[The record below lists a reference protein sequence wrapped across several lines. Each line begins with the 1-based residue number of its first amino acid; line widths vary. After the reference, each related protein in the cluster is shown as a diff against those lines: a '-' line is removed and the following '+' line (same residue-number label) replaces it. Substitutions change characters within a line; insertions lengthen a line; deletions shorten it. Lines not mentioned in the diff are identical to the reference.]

1 MLLLLLVFPPSD
13 LVGRSLQAL
22 EASGGGRQGRHHG
35 SPPDLLLRWV
45 DGAGLPVPD
54 PHQRRAPERYV
65 VRPVR
70 LLPADGAQHCRAVVV
85 IASLA
90 VAGRVTP
97 DPVEIGP
104 GLRPVACTQLVDV
117 DGALSV

>member
-1 MLLLLLVFPPSD
+1 MFPRPT

-35 SPPDLLLRWV
+35 GPPDLLLHWV
-45 DGAGLPVPD
+45 DGAGFLVPD

-70 LLPADGAQHCRAVVV
+70 LLPADGAQHRRAAVVV
-85 IASLA
+85 TSLA
-90 VAGRVTP
+90 VAGRVP
-97 DPVEIGP
+97 SDPVQVGP

-117 DGALSV
+117 GGALPV

>member
-1 MLLLLLVFPPSD
+1 MFPRPT

-45 DGAGLPVPD
+45 GGAGFPVTD

-70 LLPADGAQHCRAVVV
+70 LLPADGAQHRRAAVVV
-85 IASLA
+85 TTLT
-90 VAGRVTP
+90 VACRVPP
-97 DPVEIGP
+97 DPVQVGP
-104 GLRPVACTQLVDV
+104 EVRPVACTQLKDV
-117 DGALSV
+117 DGALPV